1 MGTGFRFGLTEP
13 NMKECGRME
22 KQQARENSFML
33 MVISTMESGVKTR
46 HAGMG
51 SIYTTT
57 ELGTKANGSR
67 TISMVM
73 ELRNGWMEVVM
84 KECTSKA
91 KNMEMVNIVGE
102 MVVFTMEIG
111 LITR

>member
-1 MGTGFRFGLTEP
+1 
-13 NMKECGRME
+13 MKECGRME

-57 ELGTKANGSR
+57 ELGTKASGSK
-67 TISMVM
+67 TTSMVM